1 MVGKGNWILLESEG
15 IKEKYLCT
23 ETNEIIEAIGTVAV
37 HGDNK
42 MKRYKGIVVWSR
54 KIPIIKQVLAI
65 RKICKDDCTLSN
77 EEILKIAQNTEKWKF
92 GEQISTP
99 FLIVTVRQE
108 GIDKTQEL
116 EMEKFYIDFTIIGY

>member
-1 MVGKGNWILLESEG
+1 MVEKGNWILLEREG
-15 IKEKYLCT
+15 VKEKYLCT

-42 MKRYKGIVVWSR
+42 VKKYKGIVVWSR

-77 EEILKIAQNTEKWKF
+77 EEILKIAQNTKKWEF
-92 GEQISTP
+92 GE
-99 FLIVTVRQE
+99 FLGVEAMSI
-108 GIDKTQEL
+108 L
-116 EMEKFYIDFTIIGY
+116 EMAKQNDLSVEMVEMSDNRLALHS

>member
-1 MVGKGNWILLESEG
+1 MVEKGNWILLESEG
-15 IKEKYLCT
+15 VKEKYLCT

-42 MKRYKGIVVWSR
+42 VKKYKGIVVWSR

-77 EEILKIAQNTEKWKF
+77 EEILKIAQNTKKWEF
-92 GEQISTP
+92 GE
-99 FLIVTVRQE
+99 FLGVEAMSI
-108 GIDKTQEL
+108 L
-116 EMEKFYIDFTIIGY
+116 EMAKQNDLSVEMVEMSDNRLALHS